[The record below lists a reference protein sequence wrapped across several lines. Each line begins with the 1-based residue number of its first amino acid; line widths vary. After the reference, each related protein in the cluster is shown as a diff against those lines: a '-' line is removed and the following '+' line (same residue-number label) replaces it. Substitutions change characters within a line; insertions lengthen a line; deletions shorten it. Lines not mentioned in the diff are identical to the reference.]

1 MAEKWQV
8 SGDYFEACTCDQTCP
23 CIFLSAPTQGY
34 CDAVVA
40 WHVERG
46 SYGNVRLDGL
56 NVVMAGHWP
65 GKMIDGGASVA
76 LYLDEK
82 ATQEQSEALAQI
94 FSGQAGGQ
102 PGAIGALVGEVLGV
116 GPAPIDY
123 KIEGKK
129 RSLRVADVAEAEVE
143 EVAGA
148 AGQRIEIHN
157 APLSLANPE
166 IQAKT
171 LHARF
176 SDKGLSFSIEE
187 KNSYIAPFAYEGP

>member
-1 MAEKWQV
+1 MAEKWQA
-8 SGDYFEACTCDQTCP
+8 SGDFFDACTCDQTCP
-23 CIFLSAPTQGY
+23 CIFLSPPTQGY

-46 SYGNVRLDGL
+46 SYSNVKLDGL

-65 GKMIDGGASVA
+65 GKMIDGGGSVA

-82 ATQEQSEALAQI
+82 GSEEQREALAQI

-102 PGAIGALVGEVLGV
+102 PAALAALVSEVLGV
-116 GPAPIDY
+116 GPAPIEY

-129 RSLRVADVAEAEVE
+129 RSLRVGNVAEAAAEEVE
-143 EVAGA
+143 GA
-148 AGQRIEIHN
+148 EGQRVEIHN
-157 APLSLANPE
+157 APFGMSNPL
-166 IQAKT
+166 IQGKT

-176 SDKGLSFSIEE
+176 NDKGLNFSIAE
-187 KNSYIAPFAYEGP
+187 KNSYIGPFAYEGP

>member
-34 CDAVVA
+34 CDALVG

-46 SYGNVRLDGL
+46 SYGNVKLDGL

-65 GKMIDGGASVA
+65 GKMIEGGARVA

-82 ATQEQSEALAQI
+82 GDEGQRQALTQI
-94 FSGQAGGQ
+94 FSGQAGG
-102 PGAIGALVGEVLGV
+102 PPAAIGALVSEVLGV
-116 GPAPIDY
+116 SPAPIEY
-123 KIEGKK
+123 RIEGKK
-129 RSLRVADVAEAEVE
+129 RGLRVADVAEAEVE
-143 EVAGA
+143 EVEGAG
-148 AGQRIEIHN
+148 GQRIEIRN
-157 APLSLANPE
+157 APFSISNPE

-176 SDKGLSFSIEE
+176 SDKGLSFSIAD